1 MLGSSPTIARLRGQ
15 IHRVAPHFRTAILTG
30 ERGCGD
36 VTAAHILHRLSPRSQ
51 YPFRELTPAYA
62 ERRFGAHPK
71 HTPFAEEGMFYL
83 PHPESLS
90 PEVQTALL
98 RLLRERGSQAPRI
111 VAFAE
116 RGLRPLVTTAG
127 FSAELADALEALRI
141 TLPSLRERSDDIPEL
156 LTQLLQNFAA
166 HLHRK
171 PPMLAPDLLDAATK
185 SPWPGNFPQMQAAV
199 QGLMELTG
207 KPVLHAADLRSVLGT
222 VTQPLPLDRSKIRM
236 VSLDNIIQ
244 EHIRAILFACNGN
257 KLRAAD
263 ILGISRSTLYRMLET
278 PAAQTESTQPMKA
291 QA

>member
-1 MLGSSPTIARLRGQ
+1 MLGSSAAITLLRGQ
-15 IHRVAPHFRTAILTG
+15 IHRVAPHFRTALLTG

-36 VTAAHILHRLSPRSQ
+36 ITAAHILHQLSPRSQ

-62 ERRFGAHPK
+62 QLRFGSRPMHAP
-71 HTPFAEEGMFYL
+71 AAGEGMFYL
-83 PHPESLS
+83 PRPESLS
-90 PEVQTALL
+90 HDVQAALL

-116 RGLRPLVTTAG
+116 RGLRPLVTTSG
-127 FSAELADALEALRI
+127 FSAELADSLEALHI

-156 LTQLLQNFAA
+156 LSRLLQEFATN
-166 HLHRK
+166 LQRT
-171 PPMLAPDLLDAATK
+171 PPMLAPDLFDAARK

-199 QGLMELTG
+199 QGLIELTG

-222 VTQPLPLDRSKIRM
+222 VSQPLPLDRSEIRM
-236 VSLDNIIQ
+236 VSLDTIIQ

-278 PAAQTESTQPMKA
+278 HAAQTDSTQTMKA